1 MNQYLCDSLLSI
13 IVSLKSRSKFFHLRS
28 NEKGWCN
35 FCSQKNNLFAYFR
48 RWMNNFANF
57 CCRKFC
63 CIFATR
69 RFPILAALTGLQ
81 AMQITSIIK
90 KEAILIKFIAAKSF
104 CIFRWNYYDLSFS
117 FEISVFISSS
127 VKENFSKT

>member
-1 MNQYLCDSLLSI
+1 MRFFIKYHCVTQIKIEILSPQI
-13 IVSLKSRSKFFHLRS
+13 IW
-28 NEKGWCN
+28 KGVVY

-90 KEAILIKFIAAKSF
+90 KEAILVKFIAAKSF

>member
-1 MNQYLCDSLLSI
+1 MRFFIKYHCVTQIKIDI
-13 IVSLKSRSKFFHLRS
+13 FHLRS
-28 NEKGWCN
+28 YDKGWYN
-35 FCSQKNNLFAYFR
+35 FCSQKNNWFAYFR
-48 RWMNNFANF
+48 RWMNNFAIF

-69 RFPILAALTGLQ
+69 RFPILAASTGLQ
-81 AMQITSIIK
+81 AMQITNIIK
-90 KEAILIKFIAAKSF
+90 KEAILVKFIAAKSF